1 MTILLY
7 HINGFLNRS
16 SIKMTFENI
25 KYWNPPQLNLS
36 ENFQMVVMMKYG
48 NANVIR
54 NDIINISMDYLQ
66 FDLKKKNF
74 TISKLPLIQ
83 CNPEHFNKA
92 VQQYESLELSKG
104 LCTDLKNI
112 TIEGS
117 TVNDYL
123 SYVRINFIF
132 CDNKTNI
139 CLSNEA
145 ASEYMSKMKPQAVL
159 FFLDTTYHISNY
171 PNIESKFINSV
182 SVNVTWSNTKSVDLF
197 FQYNPISIQNG
208 YIIDSTPTVI
218 KNFMYESMVSQVSV
232 RSKDEYSSLYMNIL
246 SSKSQTNIYISF
258 LIFSELLANIA
269 GFVNNI
275 IIFSQL
281 LVYYT
286 NNSIFQIDFFN
297 KQINM
302 NNNKNNVNKKKIFK
316 KVFHDIHNSL
326 QSKTGNNDLN
336 TDQLNLKSSI
346 NDTNLNKFEINDSV
360 TKIKNDKMGEI
371 ISFRKPKLI
380 SSSGQIQTKN
390 ILSLIT
396 TELREKHPF
405 THYKKPGE
413 KINEIMEEEKSK
425 QSMGFQPRDL
435 LIIMCCSPC
444 KNCSV
449 KLKNKFIIY
458 EKMNDYLNF
467 YQDYSR
473 IFSKLNEIDILK
485 YILLDKDQDNIF
497 KILSKPE
504 FVLSSK
510 ENKDNEL
517 NKSFKLFYNK
527 DDKSTEMSKI
537 ELKEQNEVMSSIQN
551 LLIKQNSTEVDYK
564 LIKKFIEAFEK
575 EIL

>member
-1 MTILLY
+1 MFGTIVGLRYSGNWRYKTSVGGYTTILTIILIMTILLY

-371 ISFRKPKLI
+371 ISFFNNHRTARKA
-380 SSSGQIQTKN
+380 
-390 ILSLIT
+390 
-396 TELREKHPF
+396 PF
-405 THYKKPGE
+405 YT
-413 KINEIMEEEKSK
+413 
-425 QSMGFQPRDL
+425 L
-435 LIIMCCSPC
+435 
-444 KNCSV
+444 
-449 KLKNKFIIY
+449 
-458 EKMNDYLNF
+458 
-467 YQDYSR
+467 
-473 IFSKLNEIDILK
+473 
-485 YILLDKDQDNIF
+485 
-497 KILSKPE
+497 
-504 FVLSSK
+504 
-510 ENKDNEL
+510 
-517 NKSFKLFYNK
+517 
-527 DDKSTEMSKI
+527 
-537 ELKEQNEVMSSIQN
+537 
-551 LLIKQNSTEVDYK
+551 
-564 LIKKFIEAFEK
+564 
-575 EIL
+575 